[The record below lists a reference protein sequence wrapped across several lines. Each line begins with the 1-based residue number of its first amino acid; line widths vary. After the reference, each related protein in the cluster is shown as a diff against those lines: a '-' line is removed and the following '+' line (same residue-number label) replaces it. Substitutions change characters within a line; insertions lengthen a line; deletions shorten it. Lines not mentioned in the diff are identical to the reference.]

1 MILFELLMPTL
12 EPKIKIF
19 DTLDD
24 MIADKLGNNNVPED
38 FQMPKFPIAAEDI
51 NSISDILTLIQFL
64 QDNKLDNICP
74 KYRKLVDCKDI
85 ITELNQM
92 IGLKDPKATI
102 ATQILSLCDRADR
115 SVADD
120 NEVPLL
126 NTVIYGPPGCGKTTI
141 ANFLSKLYLKFGVL
155 DNGNIIKGDR
165 ETLIGQWVG
174 ETAIKTKK
182 VLKKALGGILFID
195 EAYQLGH
202 AADGNRCPFSYECIT
217 TITQFITEHKGKITV
232 ILAGYKEDIQQ
243 NFFAQ
248 NEGLDRRF
256 PWKYTLEPNKPEELV
271 QIFKLQAKRSGYQV
285 CDTLDPKFFQEHE
298 DKFKYSGGD
307 TQTYFDKCKM
317 IHDKRMFSQIKS
329 DRLISKY
336 DLELGFEVYEK
347 AWMEQKSGVQYGP
360 GKAPPLGMFG

>member
-1 MILFELLMPTL
+1 MSEKPVPELKL
-12 EPKIKIF
+12 KIF
-19 DTLDD
+19 STLDELV
-24 MIADKLGNNNVPED
+24 ADKLGHHNVPED
-38 FQMPKFPIAAEDI
+38 FEMPEFPISPEDI

-85 ITELNQM
+85 IMEFNQM

-102 ATQILSLCDRADR
+102 ATQILSLCERAGKT
-115 SVADD
+115 SD
-120 NEVPLL
+120 NDEIPML

-155 DNGNIIKGDR
+155 ENGNIIKGDR

-174 ETAIKTKK
+174 ETANKTKK

-202 AADGNRCPFSYECIT
+202 AADGNRCPFAYECIT

-256 PWKYTLEPNKPEELV
+256 PWKYTLEHSKPEELV
-271 QIFKLQAKRSGYQV
+271 EIFKLQAKRSDYQI
-285 CDTLDPKFFQEHE
+285 CDSLDASFFKKHK

-317 IHDKRMFSQIKS
+317 CHDKRMFAQIKP
-329 DRLISKY
+329 DRTITQY
-336 DLELGFEVYEK
+336 DLDKGFQVYEK
-347 AWMEQKSGVQYGP
+347 AWKEQHNKQS
-360 GKAPPLGMFG
+360 KPPPGMFA